1 MKLLMK
7 MTQKNVV
14 FFEIVEKSELIHL
27 LNRMIFNNFDT
38 TG

>member
-1 MKLLMK
+1 MKLLLK

-14 FFEIVEKSELIHL
+14 FFGIVEKSELINM